1 MRNKDKRKTGK
12 MRFKR
17 TSKEFSD
24 DMSLIIDWSE
34 MLIEVFEEFIRTHH
48 KVEQETGLLRESLRK
63 IGASPDSRIATG
75 GLKAM
80 RKLLHFFEGYHSF
93 CQVAWNEDLCGNI
106 RLLSSDAERLLCR
119 VQSAR
124 KHLQTKV
131 D

>member
-17 TSKEFSD
+17 TIKDFSD
-24 DMSLIIDWSE
+24 DLSLIIDWSE
-34 MLIEVFEEFIRTHH
+34 MLIEVFEEFTRTHH
-48 KVEQETGLLRESLRK
+48 KVQQEIGLLRESLRK
-63 IGASPDSRIATG
+63 IGTSPDSRIATG

-80 RKLLHFFEGYHSF
+80 RKLLHFFKGYHSF
-93 CQVAWNEDLCGNI
+93 CQVAWNEDLYGNI

-119 VQSAR
+119 VQSASKR
-124 KHLQTKV
+124 LQTKV